1 MRCPQVLD
9 IGNAMLLVL
18 LIISTVMESSSKRK
32 VQINIIKRGRIQ
44 NIEETKQHVSLSKT
58 CEDYV
63 LMIKAKID
71 SDKQTNIIKINN
83 FKSKMQVF
91 LSQKLMQC
99 RE

>member
-32 VQINIIKRGRIQ
+32 VQINIIKRERIQ

-83 FKSKMQVF
+83 LSSKCKYF
-91 LSQKLMQC
+91 LVKN
-99 RE
+99 

>member
-44 NIEETKQHVSLSKT
+44 NIEETKHVSLSNT